1 MRGEAQGSTLAA
13 SPSIAELATRLR
25 DGHITAVTLVERCL
39 EAIARRE
46 PELNAFISVLDDD
59 ARAAAR
65 RADRDIAAGT
75 YRGPLH
81 GIPISVKD
89 LIDLQALPTTAA
101 SRVRAGHRAIADAP
115 VIARLRE
122 AGAIFIGKCNLHEFA
137 FGTTGEDS
145 AYGPTRHPLAA
156 DRGPGGS
163 SSGSAVSVA
172 TGMALASVAT
182 DTGGSIRIPAAASG
196 VTGLKP
202 TFGEVPCDGVVPLAP
217 SLDHVGPIGRTVE
230 DVWLLYGVM
239 VGRPPSSRL
248 GRTKRG
254 SDIRLGLPRRY
265 FLELLDPEVGASFDA
280 TVARLRAAGC
290 QIDDVD
296 IPHANT
302 IATVYLHTVLAE
314 ASSVHRRTL
323 EERPEDYT
331 PAVRRRLVTAGEVSA
346 EDYARA
352 QERRETLRTEV
363 DAVLNGRSA
372 LLLPTLPIPAP
383 LLGQSSVS
391 VGGITQDVRAVTLR
405 LTQLFDLTGHPAIT
419 VPCGT
424 TLSGLPC
431 GAQLVGE
438 RGQTLDLLE
447 LAATYE
453 PELSPTLP
461 RSSS

>member
-1 MRGEAQGSTLAA
+1 MSRAVQGSTLAA
-13 SPSIAELATRLR
+13 SPSIAELATRIR
-25 DGHITAVTLVERCL
+25 DGHLTAVTLVERCL
-39 EAIARRE
+39 ETIARRE
-46 PELNAFISVLDDD
+46 PELNAFITVLDDA

-65 RADRDIAAGT
+65 RADRDIAAGA

-81 GIPISVKD
+81 GIPIAVKD
-89 LIDLQALPTTAA
+89 LIDLEALPTTAA
-101 SRVRAGHRAIADAP
+101 SRVRAEHRATADAP

-145 AYGPTRHPLAA
+145 AYGPTRHPLAP

-163 SSGSAVSVA
+163 SGGSAVSVA

-182 DTGGSIRIPAAASG
+182 DTGGSIRIPAAACG

-202 TFGEVPCDGVVPLAP
+202 TFGEVPVAGVVPLAP

-239 VGRPPSSRL
+239 VGRPPSSSSRL
-248 GRTKRG
+248 GRTKRRA
-254 SDIRLGLPRRY
+254 DVRLGLPRRY
-265 FLELLDPEVGASFDA
+265 FLELLDPEVGAAFDA

-296 IPHANT
+296 IPHAST

-314 ASSVHRRTL
+314 ASAVHRRTL
-323 EERPEDYT
+323 EARPEDYT
-331 PAVRRRLVTAGEVSA
+331 PGVRRRLATAREVSA

-352 QERRETLRTEV
+352 QEGREALQAEV
-363 DAVLNGRSA
+363 DAVFYGRSA

-383 LLGQSSVS
+383 RCWVS
-391 VGGITQDVRAVTLR
+391 HRSWSAASPRTFERSRSDSPSCSTSPDTRRSRYPVG
-405 LTQLFDLTGHPAIT
+405 
-419 VPCGT
+419 
-424 TLSGLPC
+424 
-431 GAQLVGE
+431 
-438 RGQTLDLLE
+438 
-447 LAATYE
+447 
-453 PELSPTLP
+453 SP
-461 RSSS
+461 